1 MTDQLFPRQ
10 PRRMRQPRKS
20 ILREQLA
27 QAASEIERLRAENE
41 RLRAPWW
48 RRITLSRR
56 RAPKDIT

>member
-1 MTDQLFPRQ
+1 VADQLFPRQ
-10 PRRMRQPRKS
+10 PRRMHQPRKS

-27 QAASEIERLRAENE
+27 QAATEIERLRAENE

-56 RAPKDIT
+56 RAPKDIA

>member
-56 RAPKDIT
+56 RAPKDIA